1 MKTSLSRALLAVAVV
16 ALIAV
21 VLSLPVFAQDA
32 TQTPAEGDMGSMG
45 MMTNCDS
52 TLVLLIGL
60 AQRYFGYTPSAGID
74 IASFEYGQFGP
85 LYDMSTMMGGDMSG
99 TGGTGSTDAQATSDP
114 AMQPT
119 TDASGSS
126 GTGGEATSDPAM
138 QPTTDASG
146 SSGTGGEATSDPAM
160 QPTTDAS
167 GSTDGMM
174 SGMMLNPPMI
184 SDEDPMC
191 MMLRSDVE
199 FFFNNEIQMG
209 DFDSR
214 FMGSMS
220 GVGSDSGS

>member
-1 MKTSLSRALLAVAVV
+1 MNTSLSRALLALAVV
-16 ALIAV
+16 ALLAV

-52 TLVLLIGL
+52 TLVLLVGL

-74 IASFEYGQFGP
+74 IGSFEYGQFGP

-99 TGGTGSTDAQATSDP
+99 TGGTDAQATSDP

-119 TDASGSS
+119 TDASGS
-126 GTGGEATSDPAM
+126 
-138 QPTTDASG
+138 
-146 SSGTGGEATSDPAM
+146 TGGEATSDPAM

-167 GSTDGMM
+167 GSTSGDTSGTGGMM
-174 SGMMLNPPMI
+174 SGVMLNPPMI
-184 SDEDPMC
+184 ADEDPMC

-220 GVGSDSGS
+220 GMGSDSGS